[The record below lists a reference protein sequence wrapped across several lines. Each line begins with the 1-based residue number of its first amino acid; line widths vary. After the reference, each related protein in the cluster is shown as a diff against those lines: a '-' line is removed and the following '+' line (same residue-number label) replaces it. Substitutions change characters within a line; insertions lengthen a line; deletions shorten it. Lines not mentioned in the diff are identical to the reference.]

1 MRRAVR
7 GDGRG
12 AVRRWLQLAA
22 VLTLSLCGYSQ
33 TAPHPQLYTFRHPA
47 MGTEFTVYLYAS
59 DEPKATAAANDVFDE
74 VDRIEQELSNY
85 RPSSELSRINQQ
97 AHAAPVTTDPE
108 TFRFLQA
115 AQHWSE
121 TSDGAFDITV
131 GPLMKLWGFF
141 DHQGRIPSEQELQ
154 ATRQTVGYQHVEL
167 DPATRSVRLSAAGM
181 ELDPGGIGKGFAV
194 DAAVLILRS
203 HHIAAAL
210 ISAGSST
217 LYALGHPPAQT
228 GWRVVVPGLG
238 ADSAG
243 ISAVRLRDTSLS
255 SANCNEKHF
264 TVDGHLYCHI
274 MDPRTLRPVEGRLH
288 VSIIHP
294 SATTSDALSNVLFV
308 DTPSQSQSFLR
319 HYAPQARAIIVSG
332 TPAAP
337 HCSTYRWPS
346 TIDTSRCPTANPAN
360 LVKPPNPK
368 IISNPNKTNQINFL
382 ENELFTMR
390 NSVKSNWR

>member
-1 MRRAVR
+1 MMRSAVR
-7 GDGRG
+7 G
-12 AVRRWLQLAA
+12 VLQ
-22 VLTLSLCGYSQ
+22 VLTLLALATSVASQ
-33 TAPHPQLYTFRHPA
+33 TAPRTQLYTFRHPA

-59 DEPKATAAANDVFDE
+59 DEATARAATDDVFNE

-97 AHAAPVTTDPE
+97 AYAAPVTTDPE
-108 TFRFLQA
+108 TFRFLEA
-115 AQHWSE
+115 AQHWSQ

-141 DHQGRIPSEQELQ
+141 DHRGRIPSAQELEEV
-154 ATRQTVGYQHVEL
+154 RPTVGYQHVDL
-167 DPATRSVRLSAAGM
+167 DPATRSVRLRAAGM

-194 DAAVLILRS
+194 DAAVVILRS

-288 VSIIHP
+288 VSIIDP

-308 DTPSQSQSFLR
+308 DTPAQSQSFLR
-319 HYAPQARAIIVSG
+319 HYAPEARAIIVSG
-332 TPAAP
+332 TAAAP
-337 HCSTYRWPS
+337 RCSTYRWPS
-346 TIDTSRCPTANPAN
+346 KIDAARCPALGAHA
-360 LVKPPNPK
+360 
-368 IISNPNKTNQINFL
+368 
-382 ENELFTMR
+382 R
-390 NSVKSNWR
+390 

>member
-1 MRRAVR
+1 MRSALRS
-7 GDGRG
+7 G
-12 AVRRWLQLAA
+12 LQVAA
-22 VLTLSLCGYSQ
+22 VLALAACGYSQ
-33 TAPHPQLYTFRHPA
+33 TAPRTQLYTYRHPA

-59 DEPKATAAANDVFDE
+59 NEASARAASDDVFDE

-97 AHAAPVTTDPE
+97 AYAAPVTTDPE
-108 TFRFLQA
+108 TFRFLEA

-121 TSDGAFDITV
+121 TSGGAFDMTV
-131 GPLMKLWGFF
+131 GPLMKVWGFF
-141 DHQGRIPSEQELQ
+141 DHKGRIPSAEELED
-154 ATRQTVGYQHVEL
+154 TRQTVGYQHVEL
-167 DPATRSVRLSAAGM
+167 DAATRSVRFSAAGM

-217 LYALGHPPAQT
+217 LYALGHPPAQS
-228 GWRVVVPGLG
+228 GWKVVVPGLG

-274 MDPRTLRPVEGRLH
+274 MDPRTLRPVEGRVH
-288 VSIIHP
+288 VSIIDP

-308 DTPSQSQSFLR
+308 DTPAQSQTFLR
-319 HYAPQARAIIVSG
+319 HYAPEARAIIVSG
-332 TPAAP
+332 TAAAP
-337 HCSTYRWPS
+337 HCSTYRWRS
-346 TIDTSRCPTANPAN
+346 TIDASRCPSDKLSP
-360 LVKPPNPK
+360 
-368 IISNPNKTNQINFL
+368 
-382 ENELFTMR
+382 R
-390 NSVKSNWR
+390 